1 MRQVLNSP
9 RFVDA
14 APATVWAG
22 LLDEGQYLCGLSIM
36 YRILRE
42 HGEVRE
48 RRRQA
53 THPARVKPELVAE
66 GPNRCWSWDIT
77 KLLGP
82 VKWTYYH
89 LYVIIDIFSR
99 YVPGW
104 LIAERESAA
113 LAEKLLAETIAKQR
127 IAGDQLTVHADRG
140 TSMASKPVALLL
152 ADLGV
157 TKTHSRP
164 HCSNDNPC
172 LVAARPGLGRS
183 SPGPVWI
190 TAAAQRRLVPSGED
204 GGGSTIRV
212 RRARVPRCGSARL
225 CPIGRSIPCRPRSCR
240 FGRPR

>member
-82 VKWTYYH
+82 VKWTYYT
-89 LYVIIDIFSR
+89 
-99 YVPGW
+99 
-104 LIAERESAA
+104 A
-113 LAEKLLAETIAKQR
+113 T
-127 IAGDQLTVHADRG
+127 
-140 TSMASKPVALLL
+140 MAVLS
-152 ADLGV
+152 LG
-157 TKTHSRP
+157 
-164 HCSNDNPC
+164 
-172 LVAARPGLGRS
+172 A
-183 SPGPVWI
+183 
-190 TAAAQRRLVPSGED
+190 
-204 GGGSTIRV
+204 
-212 RRARVPRCGSARL
+212 
-225 CPIGRSIPCRPRSCR
+225 
-240 FGRPR
+240 